1 MDEFK
6 EITDDIIRPLV
17 MIFTFVYLALVCHPS
32 FLFAEDLLWVFI
44 VDDWVFGGWWF
55 IMLLFFGTVILAL
68 WMLIMVKMGLW
79 K

>member
-6 EITDDIIRPLV
+6 ETMDDIVRPLG
-17 MIFTFVYLALVCHPS
+17 MFFTLVYLTLVCYPF
-32 FLFAEDLLWVFI
+32 FLFAEDLLWVFV
-44 VDDWVFGGWWF
+44 VDDWLLMGWWF

-68 WMLIMVKMGLW
+68 WMLIMVKMGPW

>member
-6 EITDDIIRPLV
+6 ETMDDIIRPLV
-17 MIFTFVYLALVCHPS
+17 MIFTFVYLTLVCRPF
-32 FLFAEDLLWVFI
+32 FLFAEDFLWVFI
-44 VDDWVFGGWWF
+44 VDDVFFIGWWF
-55 IMLLFFGTVILAL
+55 IMLLFFGTVILVL

>member
-6 EITDDIIRPLV
+6 ETMADMVRPLV
-17 MIFTFVYLALVCHPS
+17 MFFTFVYLTLVCRPL
-32 FLFAEDLLWVFI
+32 FLFAEDLLGVFV
-44 VDDWVFGGWWF
+44 VDDWFLWGWWF
-55 IMLLFFGTVILAL
+55 VMLLFFGTVILAL